1 MTKSAKQKKGTPRET
16 GPKIKKSVRTKAA
29 LLQAALKHFSNTGY
43 SATSIQDI
51 VDEADFTKPT
61 LYYYFD
67 SKADLFSALIEE
79 ALKDFHLLLKQA
91 VSSGGSVREVLQNLI
106 LTSSKQAQER
116 GSLVRLIQYSFSA
129 AEKEIPYRDKC
140 LQEALKLPQILEDY
154 FAKEI
159 QSGNFKSK
167 YDARDIAE
175 TLLGTI
181 SHITNKQLV
190 RKEPPISRKRAEM
203 IIDIFLS
210 GVQTPQ

>member
-1 MTKSAKQKKGTPRET
+1 MTKSAKQKKGPPKET
-16 GPKIKKSVRTKAA
+16 GPKMKKSARTKAT

-61 LYYYFD
+61 LYYYFN

-79 ALKDFHLLLKQA
+79 ALKDFHLLFKQT
-91 VSSGGSVREVLQNLI
+91 VSSGGTVRDVLLNLL

-129 AEKEIPYRDKC
+129 AEKEIPYREKC

-167 YDARDIAE
+167 YDAHDIAE

-181 SHITNKQLV
+181 THLTNKQLV
-190 RKEPPISRKRAEM
+190 RKEPPISRKRAETIADM
-203 IIDIFLS
+203 FLS
-210 GVQTPQ
+210 GVQAAQ

>member
-1 MTKSAKQKKGTPRET
+1 M
-16 GPKIKKSVRTKAA
+16 KKSVRTKAT

-79 ALKDFHLLLKQA
+79 ALRDFHRLFKQT
-91 VSSGGSVREVLQNLI
+91 VSTGGSVRDVLMNLI
-106 LTSSKQAQER
+106 LTSSRQAQER

-140 LQEALKLPQILEDY
+140 LQEALKLPLILEEY
-154 FAKEI
+154 FAREI

-167 YDARDIAE
+167 FDAHDIAE

-181 SHITNKQLV
+181 THITNKQLV

-203 IIDIFLS
+203 IADMFLG
-210 GVQTPQ
+210 GVQTAQ

>member
-1 MTKSAKQKKGTPRET
+1 M
-16 GPKIKKSVRTKAA
+16 KKSVRTKAT

-79 ALKDFHLLLKQA
+79 ALRDFHLLFKQT
-91 VSSGGSVREVLQNLI
+91 VSTGGSVRDVLMNLI
-106 LTSSKQAQER
+106 LTSSRQAQER
-116 GSLVRLIQYSFSA
+116 GSLLRLIQYSFSA

-140 LQEALKLPQILEDY
+140 LQEALKLPLILEEY
-154 FAKEI
+154 FAREI

-167 YDARDIAE
+167 FDAHDIAE

-181 SHITNKQLV
+181 THITNKQLV

-203 IIDIFLS
+203 IADMFLG
-210 GVQTPQ
+210 GVQTAQ

>member
-1 MTKSAKQKKGTPRET
+1 M
-16 GPKIKKSVRTKAA
+16 
-29 LLQAALKHFSNTGY
+29 
-43 SATSIQDI
+43 
-51 VDEADFTKPT
+51 DEADFTKPT